1 MKRLWLAALIIL
13 SAVSCASADTS
24 ATVSVTGSSSVMMD
38 PDILRFSVTASAL
51 SESTEEAR
59 SIASGMIESAVTI
72 LGEYGIADED
82 LITSY
87 ISVSPEYSWKDGE
100 SVLAGQRAV
109 YTLEATLRSIPDAA
123 DLFSRLSSIDG
134 IEIGQIS
141 ADKED
146 KRAETMKARSLAVED
161 AYSKAYVYANAAGYM
176 LGDLISISDSS
187 PSSTYASPALYEM
200 ASPKSGGMEYY
211 PGKISVSDEVHAVY
225 SLSR

>member
-82 LITSY
+82 LITAY

-176 LGDLISISDSS
+176 LGDLISISVSS
-187 PSSTYASPALYEM
+187 PS
-200 ASPKSGGMEYY
+200 
-211 PGKISVSDEVHAVY
+211 
-225 SLSR
+225 